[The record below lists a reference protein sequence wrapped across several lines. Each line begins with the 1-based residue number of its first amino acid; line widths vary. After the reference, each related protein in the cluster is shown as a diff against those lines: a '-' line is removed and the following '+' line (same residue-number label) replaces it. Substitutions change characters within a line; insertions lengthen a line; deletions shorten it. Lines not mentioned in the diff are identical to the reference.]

1 MHELSIVLG
10 VIDIA
15 TQEARKAKA
24 RTVDEIQLEIGSLAG
39 VEISALDFAWD
50 QAIKGTVLEEAR
62 KKINHIEAK
71 SRCGQ
76 CDHVFRVDNYFEPCP
91 LCNES
96 YNELI
101 QGRELRVKSL
111 KVT

>member
-15 TQEARKAKA
+15 TQEARKANA
-24 RTVDEIQLEIGSLAG
+24 NTVEEIHLEVGSLAG

-50 QAIKGTVLEEAR
+50 QAIKGTVLEDAE
-62 KKINHIEAK
+62 KKMSHIEAMSK
-71 SRCGQ
+71 CGR
-76 CDHVFRVDNYFEPCP
+76 CDHIFRVDNYFEPCP

-111 KVT
+111 RVT